1 MRLCREKIRRVKDH
15 LEPNLSTSIIDKKIS
30 YKYISNRRRAMENL
44 HPLLYGGRNIL
55 TKDKAEVLDA
65 LSQSLT
71 VRQVFF
77 SGYPAPGL
85 EDRDRE

>member
-1 MRLCREKIRRVKDH
+1 MKAH

-55 TKDKAEVLDA
+55 TKDKEKAEVLDA

-71 VRQVFF
+71 VRQVF
-77 SGYPAPGL
+77 SQVIQPLG
-85 EDRDRE
+85 